1 MTTFG
6 ERLSWIFRVVFL
18 ARSMD
23 LRSGTTTK
31 TDNVISSTASV
42 ETENEFADTKIAVET
57 ENGDYSECVSTETS
71 VDTDNEKHS
80 EFDPEHSIEMDNENS
95 QFVDSDNSVVT
106 ENGVQNEI
114 TLSSLAGML
123 SRLGDIMCENKH
135 ELHTSMTRLEEKID
149 RNQNDIYQFNN
160 SMKIMEDK
168 LNNSTADIARLEKN
182 VIDQFHTVENEIGH
196 VKNNF
201 KNIVPQLKTDLRK
214 DLKVELTGI
223 LKQEISF
230 IKDTLQQEIT
240 VIVQGKNDSLRAEL
254 LDIHNSL
261 RTELAEANESLCDE
275 FTGINDSLRANLA
288 NNVDSNRDESLNATN
303 DVTDESNHT
312 NGKNSVETDSV
323 HKNGKKSVV
332 AAEMSAAHQE
342 QEFTPERNG
351 QETSPSHS
359 AQDSGDSDSDTVR
372 ERAPERDMSFS
383 FQVAPPDWFTD
394 KMDRMYQNLNET
406 SQRIYQNLNETIQR
420 NEQSADFRYTSLKKQ
435 LESVQQQVSDNA
447 NALSRILQ
455 NRCDPKMSAPST
467 VGSDNT
473 DVKRRSQSNRPVATT
488 TTFSQQSSVCST
500 VKNAPPVYQTIPHLS
515 TPSPACYPYQN
526 APNLARKTNLGDQSQ
541 SVLQVTCMPVPPPS
555 HIPIAHSTS
564 QGMSQAGGYQNQ
576 GSVNLSSGSQ
586 PSGNQG
592 SGNQGSANQNSINQS
607 SVNADCKPQTLKKPE
622 NVAPKFPVYNLGEC
636 FHNFITIYESI
647 LQRYGMMDEAALRLP
662 ECLSLPALSLYFS
675 LPEGV
680 RSNYKQTVAA
690 LRGFWPALPGVS
702 NFDDLNENYGLP
714 ILKQGHDS
722 IEIFAP
728 KVCSVASEI
737 ANGDTQRFN
746 RLAKYLLWKGLSVDV
761 TIWMDKCYDDSI
773 TFADFYILCRRLLND
788 PPPRRSPS
796 TGSSQYSY
804 RKGSESPNWRERSSP
819 LTQYSG
825 SMSPNWREKNHSSFK
840 PEQGSMTSAIQN
852 GSSRRSS
859 SISPSRNKTYSQ
871 CYGCREY
878 GHHRYECPR
887 RNISPSR
894 RWSGRN
900 SSNSPPRARYPRPG
914 ERY

>member
-1 MTTFG
+1 M
-6 ERLSWIFRVVFL
+6 E
-18 ARSMD
+18 
-23 LRSGTTTK
+23 LRSGTTIK

-42 ETENEFADTKIAVET
+42 ETENEFADPKIAVET

-71 VDTDNEKHS
+71 VDTENEKHS
-80 EFDPEHSIEMDNENS
+80 EFDPEHSVDMDNENS

-123 SRLGDIMCENKH
+123 SRLGDIMCENKC

-168 LNNSTADIARLEKN
+168 LNNSSTDIARLEKN
-182 VIDQFHTVENEIGH
+182 VTDQFHAVGNEIGH

-223 LKQEISF
+223 LKQEISI

-261 RTELAEANESLCDE
+261 RTELAEANESLRGE
-275 FTGINDSLRANLA
+275 LTGINDSLRANLT
-288 NNVDSNRDESLNATN
+288 NNVDSNRDELFSATGTN
-303 DVTDESNHT
+303 DVTDESNHK

-323 HKNGKKSVV
+323 HKNGNKSV
-332 AAEMSAAHQE
+332 AEMSTTHQE

-351 QETSPSHS
+351 QEISPSHS
-359 AQDSGDSDSDTVR
+359 AQDSGDSDTDTVR
-372 ERAPERDMSFS
+372 ERAPERDMYFS

-394 KMDRMYQNLNET
+394 YMSVIINKMDRQY
-406 SQRIYQNLNETIQR
+406 ETIQR

-435 LESVQQQVSDNA
+435 IES
-447 NALSRILQ
+447 
-455 NRCDPKMSAPST
+455 KMSTPST

-488 TTFSQQSSVCST
+488 TTFSQQSSVCSI
-500 VKNAPPVYQTIPHLS
+500 VKNAPLVYQTIPHLS

-526 APNLARKTNLGDQSQ
+526 APSLARKTNLGDQSQ
-541 SVLQVTCMPVPPPS
+541 SVLQVTCHMPVPPPS

-564 QGMSQAGGYQNQ
+564 PGMAQASTNPVAQSTSQGMSHNTPSSTQVLAAEV
-576 GSVNLSSGSQ
+576 GSSS
-586 PSGNQG
+586 
-592 SGNQGSANQNSINQS
+592 NSKGIVTS
-607 SVNADCKPQTLKKPE
+607 PQ
-622 NVAPKFPVYNLGEC
+622 
-636 FHNFITIYESI
+636 
-647 LQRYGMMDEAALRLP
+647 
-662 ECLSLPALSLYFS
+662 
-675 LPEGV
+675 
-680 RSNYKQTVAA
+680 
-690 LRGFWPALPGVS
+690 
-702 NFDDLNENYGLP
+702 
-714 ILKQGHDS
+714 
-722 IEIFAP
+722 
-728 KVCSVASEI
+728 
-737 ANGDTQRFN
+737 
-746 RLAKYLLWKGLSVDV
+746 
-761 TIWMDKCYDDSI
+761 
-773 TFADFYILCRRLLND
+773 RRI
-788 PPPRRSPS
+788 P
-796 TGSSQYSY
+796 SSQYSFP
-804 RKGSESPNWRERSSP
+804 KGSESPNWRERSSP
-819 LTQYSG
+819 PTQYSG

-840 PEQGSMTSAIQN
+840 PEQSSMTSAIQN

-859 SISPSRNKTYSQ
+859 SISPSRNKTHSQ